1 MRNDGKANISPNQIH
16 AMSYNHTHLMLQ
28 IGIDVVSIRL
38 AKTVVGLEN
47 AVASVPLATDPADAV
62 HQAKCR

>member
-1 MRNDGKANISPNQIH
+1 
-16 AMSYNHTHLMLQ
+16 MSYNYTHLMLQ

-47 AVASVPLATDPADAV
+47 AVASVTFATDPADAV
-62 HQAKCR
+62 NVGKG